1 MTALR
6 LDGFGGVA
14 PLIDP
19 RKLPPASATFAHN
32 CKFDGTDLRPL
43 LANQSQGSLGF
54 TVSRLFKYRFQGQS
68 TWLGWPDPWDVDVVA
83 SPIPQDS
90 LGRLYWS
97 RVDPSTI
104 NTPSADNY
112 PRVASQPSQAAIT
125 ANNPGVIRRLGV
137 PQPTVAP
144 TLTEVPVNNTISS
157 ATNPRTLTNMSQ
169 TSPVT
174 VTANNHPFQEGWR
187 VLVERDGDG
196 GDDGM
201 KEMVGLEFIVGN
213 VTSSTFDLRNTDGAN
228 YTAFTSATKIKIS
241 RVYGVADIEARAYIY
256 TYVTDWGEEGMPS
269 PPSAVT
275 DIRYDSKVNVVCNKQ
290 VPAWAS
296 TAVNRIRIY
305 RTATGTSGTE
315 FFFVA
320 EAAITGPG
328 TTLTIVDDVKAAGLG
343 EVIPSTNWAPAPNG
357 LRGLLAM
364 PNGFL
369 AGFVGNTL
377 YLSEPY
383 LPHAWPDEYRKT
395 TQDDIVAHAV
405 YAQTDVIAT
414 KGKPY
419 LGTGTDPASFTLQQL
434 DLDAPCLNKGGM
446 CSVGSGVMYPTPDG
460 LAFVSATEQRI
471 ITLQH
476 VSKKQWAAMWS
487 NTMEAIFHDGRY
499 IAFSRESGKPSLIIE
514 YKPETGLNI
523 SDMTTLGRAPA
534 IDPDDDSLNFIL
546 VNGSQQNTRYRF
558 EGSTT
563 SLTADWQGKVW
574 TLPHA
579 VNLSLGRV
587 FASGYPVTLTVRY
600 ANLQPNG
607 QTGGVITDSYQ
618 VTVQGSEPFRL
629 PGGFL
634 SREYQLEVQSAFA
647 VQSIVLTDNCDEL
660 REQ

>member
-1 MTALR
+1 MTAIR

-19 RKLPPASATFAHN
+19 RKLPPTAATIAHD
-32 CKFDGTDLRPL
+32 CKFDGSDLRPL
-43 LANQSQGSLGF
+43 LANLSQGSLGF

-68 TWLGWPDPWDVDVVA
+68 IWLGWPDPWEVDPVA
-83 SPIPQDS
+83 SPVPNDS

-97 RVDPSTI
+97 RVNPSTI
-104 NTPSADNY
+104 NTPTADNY
-112 PRVASQPSQAAIT
+112 ARVASEPSQAAIT
-125 ANNPGVIRRLGV
+125 ANNPGIIRRLGV

-144 TLTEVPVNNTISS
+144 TLTESQVNTTVSS
-157 ATNPRTLTNMSQ
+157 AVNPRTLTNMSQ

-174 VTANNHPFQEGWR
+174 ATAPNHPFQEGWR
-187 VLVERDGDG
+187 VLVSVDGASDG
-196 GDDGM
+196 GMG
-201 KEMVGLEFIVGN
+201 EMVGLEFVIGD
-213 VTSSTFDLRNTDGAN
+213 VTSSTFVLRDSDGAN
-228 YTAFTSATKIKIS
+228 YTAFTDATKIKIS
-241 RVYGVADIEARAYIY
+241 RVYGVADIESRAYVY

-275 DIRYDSKVNVVCNKQ
+275 DIHYDSTVNVACNKQ
-290 VPAWAS
+290 IPAWAS
-296 TAVNRIRIY
+296 AAVNRIRLY
-305 RTATGTSGTE
+305 RTATGTTGSE

-320 EAAITGPG
+320 EAALAGIG
-328 TTLTIVDDVKAAGLG
+328 TLQTIVDNVPPAGLG
-343 EVIPSTNWAPAPNG
+343 EIIPSTNWAAAPNA

-369 AGFVGNTL
+369 AGFIGNTL

-395 TQDDIVAHAV
+395 TQDEIVAHAV

-419 LGTGTDPASFTLQQL
+419 LGAGTDPASFTLQQL

-460 LAFVSATEQRI
+460 LAYVSATEQRI

-476 VSKKQWAAMWS
+476 VTKAQWAALWS
-487 NTMEAIFHDGRY
+487 STMDAIFHDGRY
-499 IAFSRESGKPSLIIE
+499 IAFSRQLGKRTLLIE
-514 YKPETGLNI
+514 YTPEKGLNI
-523 SDMTTLGRAPA
+523 SDTVAQGRAPA
-534 IDPDDDSLNFIL
+534 IDPDDDTLNFIL
-546 VNGSQQNTRYRF
+546 VSGTQQNTRYRF
-558 EGSTT
+558 EGGAAA
-563 SLTADWQGKVW
+563 LTADWQGKVW

-579 VNLSLGRV
+579 VNLSFGRV

-607 QTGGVITDSYQ
+607 QTGGTITDSYQ
-618 VTVQGSEPFRL
+618 VIVQGSEPFRL

-634 SREYQLEVQSAFA
+634 SREYQVEVQSAFA
-647 VQSIVLTDNCDEL
+647 VQSAVLTDNGDEL
-660 REQ
+660 RDP